1 MEIYD
6 DIVKINWTVYDQ
18 KRGGKQLCSSRG
30 MFHACLIIGYFGK
43 PIKHFHDRNDIVF
56 DRIPSLLQDGRP
68 TAGPSLGDKLNIFI

>member
-43 PIKHFHDRNDIVF
+43 PIDHLTCLKV
-56 DRIPSLLQDGRP
+56 LLKETQ
-68 TAGPSLGDKLNIFI
+68 LL